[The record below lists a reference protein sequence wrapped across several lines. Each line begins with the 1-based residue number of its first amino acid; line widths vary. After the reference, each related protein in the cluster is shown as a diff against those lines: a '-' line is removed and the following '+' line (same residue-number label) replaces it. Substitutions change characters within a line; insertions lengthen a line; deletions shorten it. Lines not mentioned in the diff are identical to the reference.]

1 MSADSR
7 IGGVPENLRINLN
20 GREIR
25 ITLEKRGPSDGA
37 LWLLLPALSTV
48 STRAE
53 WHDFADA
60 LSLIHI

>member
-48 STRAE
+48 ST
-53 WHDFADA
+53 